1 LLVAMGLSWSAWLT
15 WDWGATGFGAMDPT
29 ETMRVAIPAVTL
41 MILGAQVAA
50 GSLFAGAL
58 NFSWVSSE
66 RESAA

>member
-1 LLVAMGLSWSAWLT
+1 
-15 WDWGATGFGAMDPT
+15 MDPT